1 MVLPNAGTRYS
12 AFLNDVRVSVDT
24 VSTVVVA
31 PGRCL
36 NCAVFNMLTELCV
49 AELQLLFAFV
59 FRSCKVLVVVAVLL
73 PVRVCRCLSRFLRA
87 C

>member
-36 NCAVFNMLTELCV
+36 NCRV
-49 AELQLLFAFV
+49 
-59 FRSCKVLVVVAVLL
+59 SCA
-73 PVRVCRCLSRFLRA
+73 RVDTMAALGLGDVDFMR
-87 C
+87 